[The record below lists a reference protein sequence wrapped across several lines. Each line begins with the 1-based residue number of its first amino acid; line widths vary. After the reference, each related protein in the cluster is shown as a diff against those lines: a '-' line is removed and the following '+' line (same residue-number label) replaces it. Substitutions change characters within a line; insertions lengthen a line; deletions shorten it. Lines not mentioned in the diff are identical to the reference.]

1 MESVDR
7 SRKILILAA
16 FCNIK
21 FLFACS
27 GDESLSG
34 AANQSVGRKN
44 RSNRSTSTST
54 WTLRRLS
61 LAAGFGLRGRAS
73 RLTATLNLFESARL
87 SRVFLCNSHCHCHSR
102 YWLHISF
109 NFVMCHDLWARE
121 LRSRL
126 FLMRESKLRAVK
138 WNESER
144 ICISQLNFD
153 SSFSFHSFIA
163 INVKIVN
170 NNNNNNSD
178 TKIQSRQTFLT
189 TFEWAELA
197 SHLSNVLPTL
207 LAETVKN
214 NIRLILLSPDELLAL
229 ELSFTGA
236 NWSEHRKGK
245 PFRVHIFPWRLQ
257 SAGSS

>member
-1 MESVDR
+1 
-7 SRKILILAA
+7 
-16 FCNIK
+16 
-21 FLFACS
+21 
-27 GDESLSG
+27 
-34 AANQSVGRKN
+34 
-44 RSNRSTSTST
+44 
-54 WTLRRLS
+54 
-61 LAAGFGLRGRAS
+61 
-73 RLTATLNLFESARL
+73 
-87 SRVFLCNSHCHCHSR
+87 
-102 YWLHISF
+102 
-109 NFVMCHDLWARE
+109 
-121 LRSRL
+121 
-126 FLMRESKLRAVK
+126 MRESKLRAVK

-170 NNNNNNSD
+170 NYNNNKNSN

-236 NWSEHRKGK
+236 NWSEHGKGK

-257 SAGSS
+257 SAGSSQS